1 MRRYRTLSTMLALAV
16 LLLALP
22 AALYAEEPVK
32 LSQPLFAVKVAAGV
46 VEVTFV
52 AVMSEVST
60 YPVTIVAI
68 SGAIEE
74 ELYKGVLL
82 EGIYVFKAPL
92 KQVPPGPLKVVV
104 KTNIKNRSSQGNQ
117 QYIIY
122 KTWEGSYSR

>member
-1 MRRYRTLSTMLALAV
+1 MRRYRTLSTLLALAV
-16 LLLALP
+16 LFLALP
-22 AALYAEEPVK
+22 AAVSAEEPVK
-32 LSQPLFAVKVAAGV
+32 QSQPLFAVKVAAGV
-46 VEVTFV
+46 VEVTFL
-52 AVMSEVST
+52 AAMSEVSN

-74 ELYKGVLL
+74 VLYQGVLS

-92 KQVPPGPLKVVV
+92 KQIPPGPLKVVV
-104 KTNIKNRSSQGNQ
+104 KTNIKNRSAQGNA